1 MNLYSNLFKLLFKFS
16 NVMNDL
22 NFQVLHIVSGVI
34 DMLSVLFMYIKRIFC
49 NISYYYNLVVYRSVL
64 V

>member
-49 NISYYYNLVVYRSVL
+49 NISYFVFKFIQVVV
-64 V
+64 

>member
-22 NFQVLHIVSGVI
+22 NFQE
-34 DMLSVLFMYIKRIFC
+34 
-49 NISYYYNLVVYRSVL
+49 NLTL
-64 V
+64 QNQKLIHL